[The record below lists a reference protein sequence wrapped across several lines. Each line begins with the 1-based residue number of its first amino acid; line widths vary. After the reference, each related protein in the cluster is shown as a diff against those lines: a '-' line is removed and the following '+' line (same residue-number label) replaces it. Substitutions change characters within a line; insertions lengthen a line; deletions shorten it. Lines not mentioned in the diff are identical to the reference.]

1 MKALGD
7 RCLGQRKRWE
17 RGCWGSSTCTGVGS
31 ESVICRRYEQHNPVE
46 GTLSLSICHPLPTP
60 LSSETPAQLVGPV
73 MGWYM
78 SCALGDCLTARS
90 EGSSPPGK
98 LWFSIVHTSVHE

>member
-46 GTLSLSICHPLPTP
+46 GTRSPLHLSPTAHTTQP
-60 LSSETPAQLVGPV
+60 WPPAQLVGPV
-73 MGWYM
+73 MGWNM
-78 SCALGDCLTARS
+78 SCALGDCLTARP
-90 EGSSPPGK
+90 EGCSSPGK